1 MIQCAD
7 RRSARRFA
15 GVRAN
20 QITFLASL
28 LACLLHV
35 LLPTDLVRAQCTP
48 GWLPGG
54 GLPGVAGA
62 SFAVAVLPGGDMIV
76 GGSFD
81 TAGGVQA
88 DSIARYNPAT
98 GAWSAL
104 GRGVSGWVYA
114 VAALPNGDLIV
125 GGSFT
130 YAGSLLVNNIAR
142 YNPATGVWSALGSGM
157 DNSVYDLAVLPS
169 GDVIVGGYFTTA
181 GGVAAF
187 RIARYNPATGVWSP
201 LGSGVNGATSNVQS
215 LAILPDGDLIV
226 GGRFD
231 LAGDLPANNIARYN
245 PATEA
250 WSALG
255 SGVSGV
261 TGAYSSV
268 NALAVLPGGD
278 VVVGGSF
285 TTAGGLPANRI
296 ARYNPASGEWS
307 ALGSGVNGVSA
318 TINPSVYDLAVLPGG
333 DVIVGGPFTTA
344 GGLPAS
350 NIARYDPV
358 TGSWS
363 ALGGGIIG
371 QYGAVYVLAALPGG
385 EVIAGGPFTAAGGA
399 PANGIA
405 RHNPAEGTWSALG
418 GGVGLPN
425 FNSRVTSL
433 MVLPGGDVI
442 AGGEFSVAGGDFAN
456 RIVRLNGSAFSPLG
470 TGMGG
475 SFSTVRAFTTLPN
488 GDIIAGGSFGTAG
501 GVTVN
506 NIARWNGSTWSPL
519 GTGLSGSDGVHALT
533 TLPNGDLIAGGSFRA
548 AGEVTLYGIARWNGS
563 AWSRLGTGV
572 GIVGTVYAL
581 TTLPNGDLI
590 AGGQFSFTTAGG
602 AWVWNIARWDG
613 STWSPLGTGV
623 SQVGS
628 VVALKTLPNGDLIA
642 GGRTA
647 ITGVAGTSYI
657 ARWNGSAWSA
667 LGTGLGGGNNP
678 GVQSM
683 TTLPNGDLIVGGD
696 FTTAGGVP
704 VSKIARW
711 NGSAWSALGTG
722 LTGTVYTVNI
732 SALATLP
739 NGDLIAG
746 GTFTTAG
753 GNPSAYF
760 ARYTFGSPA
769 DVAGPGQS
777 PGSDNA
783 LTADDI
789 IVYLNWLFAS
799 DTRADV
805 AGPGQSTTPDTQFT
819 ADDIIVF
826 LNRFF
831 AGC

>member
-20 QITFLASL
+20 QITLLASL

-54 GLPGVAGA
+54 GLPVVAG
-62 SFAVAVLPGGDMIV
+62 SSYAVAALPGGDIIV
-76 GGSFD
+76 GGYFS
-81 TAGGVQA
+81 TAGGSEA
-88 DSIARYNPAT
+88 IGIARYNPAT

-104 GRGVSGWVYA
+104 GSGVSGFVYA
-114 VAALPNGDLIV
+114 IAALPNGDLIV

-181 GGVAAF
+181 GGVAAS

-261 TGAYSSV
+261 TGAHSSV
-268 NALAVLPGGD
+268 NTLAVLPGGD

-296 ARYNPASGEWS
+296 ARCNPASGEWS
-307 ALGSGVNGVSA
+307 ALGSGVNASA
-318 TINPSVYDLAVLPGG
+318 RTLVVLPSG
-333 DVIVGGPFTTA
+333 DVIAGGYFTTA
-344 GGLPAS
+344 GGLPA
-350 NIARYDPV
+350 NRIARYNLTTGEWSALGSGVSGIVDPFIYELAV
-358 TGSWS
+358 LPDGNIITCGYFNTAGGLSANGIARYNPGDGSWS
-363 ALGGGIIG
+363 ALGGG
-371 QYGAVYVLAALPGG
+371 V
-385 EVIAGGPFTAAGGA
+385 
-399 PANGIA
+399 
-405 RHNPAEGTWSALG
+405 
-418 GGVGLPN
+418 GVSN
-425 FNSRVTSL
+425 FNSVVTSL
-433 MVLPGGDVI
+433 MVLQGGDVI
-442 AGGEFSVAGGDFAN
+442 VGGSFSVAGGNSAN
-456 RIVRLNGSAFSPLG
+456 RIVRLNGSAHSPLG
-470 TGMGG
+470 TGIGDN
-475 SFSTVRAFTTLPN
+475 FTTVRALTTLLPN
-488 GDIIAGGSFGTAG
+488 GDIIAGGDFTTAG
-501 GVTVN
+501 GLPARY
-506 NIARWNGSTWSPL
+506 IARWNGSTWSPF
-519 GTGLSGSDGVHALT
+519 GTGLIGGGGIYALA
-533 TLPNGDLIAGGSFRA
+533 TLPNGDLIAGGNFSTD
-548 AGEVTLYGIARWNGS
+548 GGVTRSGIARWNGS
-563 AWSRLGTGV
+563 AWSPLGTGV
-572 GIVGTVYAL
+572 GLVGTVYAL

-590 AGGQFSFTTAGG
+590 AGGQFEFTTSVG
-602 AWVWNIARWDG
+602 WRVWNIARWNG
-613 STWSPLGTGV
+613 SAWSPLRTGQSPDSGV
-623 SQVGS
+623 TV
-628 VVALKTLPNGDLIA
+628 LKTLPNGDLIA
-642 GGRTA
+642 GGSFSTIGSVQAR
-647 ITGVAGTSYI
+647 SI
-657 ARWNGSAWSA
+657 ARWNGSTWSP
-667 LGTGLGGGNNP
+667 LGTGLAGSFTN
-678 GVQSM
+678 VSAL
-683 TTLPNGDLIVGGD
+683 TTLPNGDLVVGGR

-704 VSKIARW
+704 VNNISRW
-711 NGSAWSALGTG
+711 NGSAWSTLGTG
-722 LTGTVYTVNI
+722 ITGGGSYPSVN
-732 SALATLP
+732 ALATLP

-746 GTFTTAG
+746 GAFYTAG

-789 IVYLNWLFAS
+789 IVYLNWFFAS